1 MKKLISAVNNRD
13 SGVLASMMDHQQKR
27 VVNAEAKELVDALFE
42 NLLLIFPAAQNT
54 VLKTADDVAAMKRQW
69 ILAFAENGIRHVDQL
84 RAGMRMAR
92 HQESDF
98 WPSCGKFISW
108 CRESG
113 RVAAGL
119 PSDEDVMAEFQR
131 YARNHDRYS
140 TPETYP
146 WTHDVMYWVVLDVRR
161 LMHKYNYTEA
171 EVSRSIK
178 SHMRKWERELNAGR
192 AIPKPMKQLA
202 DKRRPPAAADI
213 LDPDGIA
220 GYEQVGKAFLAHLRE
235 KST

>member
-69 ILAFAENGIRHVDQL
+69 ILAFAENGIRRVDQL

-98 WPSCGKFISW
+98 WPSKFISW
-108 CRESG
+108 CCESG

-171 EVSRSIK
+171 
-178 SHMRKWERELNAGR
+178 
-192 AIPKPMKQLA
+192 
-202 DKRRPPAAADI
+202 
-213 LDPDGIA
+213 
-220 GYEQVGKAFLAHLRE
+220 
-235 KST
+235 

>member
-1 MKKLISAVNNRD
+1 MNTLISAVNNRD
-13 SGVLASMMDHQQKR
+13 SGVLASIMDHQQKR
-27 VVNAEAKELVDALFE
+27 VVNAKAEELVDALFE
-42 NLLLIFPAAQNT
+42 NLLLIFPAVQNT

-69 ILAFAENGIRHVDQL
+69 ILAFAENGIRRVDQL

-108 CRESG
+108 CCESG

-119 PSDEDVMAEFQR
+119 PSDEDVMAEFKR
-131 YARNHDRYS
+131 YTRNHYRYS
-140 TPETYP
+140 TPEAYP

-161 LMHKYNYTEA
+161 LMHKHNYTEG

-178 SHMRKWERELNAGR
+178 SHMGKWERELNAGR
-192 AIPKPMKQLA
+192 AIPEPVKQLA
-202 DKRRPPAAADI
+202 DKRRPPAADI
-213 LDPDGIA
+213 LDPDGLA
-220 GYEQVGKAFLAHLRE
+220 GYERVGKAFLAHLRE